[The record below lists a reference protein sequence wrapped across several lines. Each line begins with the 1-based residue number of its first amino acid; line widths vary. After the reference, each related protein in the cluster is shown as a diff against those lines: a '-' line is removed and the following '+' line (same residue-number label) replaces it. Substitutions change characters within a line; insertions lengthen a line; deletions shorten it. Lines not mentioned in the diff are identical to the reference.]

1 MMFCPNCGTQ
11 IAENAQFCPNCGI
24 KMQAAEEPA
33 TARVEPVIEKP
44 FVEEPAT
51 YAPNHVENNENTAK
65 EPVAPADAPA
75 DYTAANVITLI
86 VSLLTCCGCI
96 PVVSLITSIVGL
108 TSASACKK
116 ALAAGDLTLA
126 KAKGKT
132 AKTMWVISAVM
143 LGISILFGL
152 LVLILSIASPSIAEG
167 IMSKLPM

>member
-33 TARVEPVIEKP
+33 TAHVEPVIE
-44 FVEEPAT
+44 EPVT
-51 YAPNHVENNENTAK
+51 YDPTPVENTQETAQA
-65 EPVAPADAPA
+65 PIDPADAPA
-75 DYTAANVITLI
+75 DYTAANIITLI
-86 VSLLTCCGCI
+86 VSLLTCCACV
-96 PVVSLITSIVGL
+96 PAVSLITSIVGL

-116 ALAAGDLTLA
+116 ALAAGNLTLA

-132 AKTMWVISAVM
+132 AKTMWVVSAVM